1 MLKVKNDVFYI
12 TTTRFNNKTYTENT
26 NFRKKFNF
34 NGCIYNVPR
43 EMPNYIPLYSKV
55 FVIEMNNDN
64 DLIMGIGYLYNKL
77 YRKKYL
83 KIYQDMNYNRYS
95 YVGKHR
101 IDRNEMNKEQLS
113 KLKIIE
119 ELIFKGKSHL
129 KRGQG
134 IISLNQDKT
143 DKYRKF
149 ILNLM
154 VDLFIYNN
162 YKQVIKNISIK

>member
-1 MLKVKNDVFYI
+1 MLKVKNEVFYI
-12 TTTRFNNKTYTENT
+12 TTTRFNNKTYIENA

-34 NGCIYNVPR
+34 SGCIYNVPR

-55 FVIEMNNDN
+55 FVIEMNNDK
-64 DLIMGIGYLYNKL
+64 DIIMGIGYLYNKL

-101 IDRNEMNKEQLS
+101 IDRNNMNKEQLN

-134 IISLNQDKT
+134 ITSVNQDKI

-149 ILNLM
+149 IFNLM
-154 VDLFIYNN
+154 VDLFIYNK
-162 YKQVIKNISIK
+162 Y